1 MRPAIRA
8 CLLSMLAWALAR
20 PVSAQ
25 DGGKVVIA
33 TYAGSGA
40 ALWRDQVA
48 KPFTAA
54 TGIAAQVFESPLPA
68 ASVAQAAGHPQF
80 NLALIA
86 AYSAPNLAK
95 RGLIRLF
102 DPAELPGIQAVP
114 KRFWPTTPDGKL
126 MGMPV
131 YFGLYGIAYN
141 TDLAKA
147 SDFASWNDLLDP
159 KWTGQISITA
169 PNFMA
174 AYDVNLFAKLGGG
187 DETHLDPGYAFLRK
201 LGPQSLNVY
210 SSMASVEA
218 QLERGEV
225 VAAPY
230 YANQIAML
238 RRRGATGVAMVIPK
252 EGGLITP
259 YLLVIPTGAEDLGA
273 AEKLLNAVI
282 APSYEVGFSEG
293 SGVWPMNP
301 ATTLPPELQKSM
313 GSADSVMKANI
324 SLDWWTVGSNLEPV
338 TRKIQELMQSK

>member
-1 MRPAIRA
+1 MRRGIRIGLVWMAA
-8 CLLSMLAWALAR
+8 CMATA
-20 PVSAQ
+20 SAQ
-25 DGGKVVIA
+25 ESRKVVIA
-33 TYAGSGA
+33 TYPGSGA
-40 ALWRDQVA
+40 ALWREQVA

-54 TGIAAQVFESPLPA
+54 TGIPAQVFEAPLPA

-80 NLALIA
+80 NVALIA

-95 RGLIRLF
+95 RGLIKLF
-102 DPAELPGIQAVP
+102 DAAELPGLQSIP
-114 KRFWPTTPDGKL
+114 KRFWPMTPEGKV

-147 SDFASWNDLLDP
+147 SDFSSWNDLLDP
-159 KWTGQISITA
+159 KWQGQISITA

-187 DETHLDPGYAFLRK
+187 DETHSEPGYAFLRK
-201 LGPQSLNVY
+201 LAAQSLNVY

-230 YANQIAML
+230 FANQIEML

-259 YLLVIPTGAEDLGA
+259 YLLVIPTGADDVA
-273 AEKLLNAVI
+273 DAEALLNAVI
-282 APSYEVGFSEG
+282 APSYEVAFSKG
-293 SGVWPMNP
+293 SGAWPVNP
-301 ATTLPPELQKSM
+301 ATVLPPDLAKRM
-313 GSADSVMKANI
+313 GTVESVMASNI
-324 SLDWWTVGSNLEPV
+324 NLDWWIIGSNLEPQ
-338 TRKIQELMQSK
+338 THTIQALLQR